1 MSGTNWDQLGT
12 NYSRSWS
19 RLRCRRLG
27 PFRRFG
33 TNYPLKF
40 PLNIRE
46 KNLFKECWKM
56 GSVGP
61 GVVKD
66 GHRADRQ
73 PKIAPKQLVPVG
85 PGRWGSP

>member
-12 NYSRSWS
+12 NFSRSWS
-19 RLRCRRLG
+19 RLRSPWLL

-40 PLNIRE
+40 PLNIP
-46 KNLFKECWKM
+46 KGIVFKECWKM

-61 GVVKD
+61 GVLEAAN
-66 GHRADRQ
+66 GADRQ
-73 PKIAPKQLVPVG
+73 RKNTPKQLVPVG
-85 PGRWGSP
+85 PGRGGAR